1 MLDFI
6 ARYEGLRLVT
16 RLTFTPIIFG
26 LECPM
31 RLVLA
36 FACVMSQGFI
46 KDKTRFILKKSNY
59 RSYFR
64 NPLFVEAE
72 EAL

>member
-1 MLDFI
+1 VLDFI

-46 KDKTRFILKKSNY
+46 KDKTRFILKKKQLQK
-59 RSYFR
+59 
-64 NPLFVEAE
+64 LFS
-72 EAL
+72 